1 MKAIGKIISIGLLV
15 GMASGCEDLK
25 FGDSFLEKPVSDEM
39 SLDSVFSQKKYADQA
54 LNQFYKSL
62 QDFMPTMNGYNPG
75 ALILDLYSD
84 IGFTQRLSWTHGS
97 VSSSSGSTN
106 FPYQLSHKEVTGDP
120 TYGIRKAYIY
130 IENVDK
136 VSDMTEDEKRIRKA
150 EAKVVIANH
159 YIQMIR
165 FYGAVPWIDHAYKS
179 EDVFGL
185 FEFPRLTLDATVNKV
200 TLMLDE
206 AAADLPWYTTNEEYG
221 HMTAAAAK
229 ALKFRLLLFVASPL
243 FNNTEPYYQGQAA
256 SELLTWYGNYQQS
269 RWEEALSAGTEFLRL
284 NKENEDYYRIENT
297 GNPQDDYVSG
307 YFVKGNREV
316 IMPSFRWGVYNK
328 GIKPFR
334 MYESGYGAPRSNYA
348 DMFQWKD
355 GSDFDWDN
363 PEHRANPFFDANGNP
378 TRDVRLY
385 ETLVVNGDKW
395 QGRKAEV
402 YIGGREGYGSG
413 SSVGQKTQYG
423 YGFRKFIRDK
433 NNEMHN
439 KPYSCPLVRMPEI
452 YLSMAEVMNK
462 LGKAT
467 QKDEF
472 GYDAYDYL
480 NMVHTRAGLPEVTD
494 DKVPAGDAL
503 WSYLM
508 DERAREFGQEEIR
521 YFDMIRYKKGVE
533 WASRPMEVLETTK
546 AGNVYTYSVSV
557 QNDTKYLWRDSWYL
571 MPFPIAEINKK
582 YGLIQNPGWE

>member
-1 MKAIGKIISIGLLV
+1 MGLLV

-25 FGDSFLEKPVSDEM
+25 FGESFLEKPMSDEM
-39 SLDSVFSQKKYADQA
+39 SIDSVFSQKKYADQA

-62 QDFMPTMNGYNPG
+62 PDFMPTLNGYNPG
-75 ALILDLYSD
+75 ALILDVYSD
-84 IGFTQRLSWTHGS
+84 IGFTQRLSWRHGS
-97 VSSSSGSTN
+97 ISASSGTTN
-106 FPYQLSHKEVTGDP
+106 FPYQLAHKEVTGDP

-130 IENVDK
+130 LENVDR
-136 VSDMTEDEKRIRKA
+136 VPDMTDDEKRIRKA

-165 FYGAVPWIDHAYKS
+165 FYGAVPWIDRAYNAD
-179 EDVFGL
+179 EM
-185 FEFPRLTLDATVNKV
+185 FEFPRLTLEETVDKV
-200 TLMLDE
+200 KTMLDE

-243 FNNTEPYYQGQAA
+243 FNNEEPYYPGQAA
-256 SELLTWYGNYQQS
+256 DEHLTWYGNYQQS
-269 RWEEALSAGTEFLRL
+269 RWQAALDAGKEFMRL
-284 NKENEDYYRIENT
+284 NRANSDYYRIENT

-316 IMPSFRWGVYNK
+316 VMASFRWGIYNR

-334 MYESGYGAPRSNYA
+334 MYEDGYGAPRGNYA

-355 GSDFDWDN
+355 GTDFDWDN
-363 PEHRANPFFDANGNP
+363 PEHRTYPFFDADGKP

-385 ETLVVNGDKW
+385 ETLLVNGDKW

-402 YIGGREGYGSG
+402 YIGGREGPGGSIR
-413 SSVGQKTQYG
+413 QKTQYG
-423 YGFRKFIRDK
+423 YGLRKFIRDK
-433 NNEMHN
+433 LNEMHN
-439 KPYSCPLVRMPEI
+439 KPYSCPLIRMPEI

-462 LGKAT
+462 LGLAE
-467 QKDEF
+467 QVDEF

-480 NMVHTRAGLPEVTD
+480 NLVHTRAGLPEVTAAE
-494 DKVPAGDAL
+494 VPQGDEL
-503 WSYLM
+503 WDYLM

-521 YFDMIRYKKGVE
+521 YFDMVRYKKGAE
-533 WASRPMEVLETTK
+533 WASRPMELLETTK
-546 AGNVYTYSVSV
+546 IGNDFDYKPIIE
-557 QNDTKYLWRDSWYL
+557 DKTKYLWNDNWYL
-571 MPFPIAEINKK
+571 LPFPIGEINKK

>member
-1 MKAIGKIISIGLLV
+1 MKTIGKIISIGLLV

-25 FGDSFLEKPVSDEM
+25 FGESFLEKPVSDEM
-39 SLDSVFSQKKYADQA
+39 SIDSVFSQKKYADQA

-62 QDFMPTMNGYNPG
+62 PDFMPTLNGYNPG
-75 ALILDLYSD
+75 ALILDVYSD

-97 VSSSSGSTN
+97 ISASSGSTS
-106 FPYQLSHKEVTGDP
+106 FPYQLAHKEVTGDP

-130 IENVDK
+130 LENVDR
-136 VSDMTEDEKRIRKA
+136 VPDMTDDEKRIRKA

-165 FYGAVPWIDHAYKS
+165 FYGGVPWIDRAYNAD
-179 EDVFGL
+179 EI
-185 FEFPRLTLDATVNKV
+185 FEFPRLTLEETVDKV
-200 TLMLDE
+200 TKMLDE
-206 AAADLPWYTTNEEYG
+206 AATDLPWYTTNEEYG

-243 FNNTEPYYQGQAA
+243 FNDIEPYYPGQAA
-256 SELLTWYGNYQQS
+256 DERLTWYGDYQQS
-269 RWEEALSAGTEFLRL
+269 RWQAALDAGKEFMRL
-284 NKENEDYYRIENT
+284 NRENSDYYRIENT

-316 IMPSFRWGVYNK
+316 VMASFRWGIYSK

-334 MYESGYGAPRSNYA
+334 MYEDGYGAPRGNYA

-355 GSDFDWDN
+355 GTDFDWDN
-363 PEHRANPFFDANGNP
+363 PEHRAHPFFDANGKP

-385 ETLVVNGDKW
+385 ETLLVNGDKW

-402 YIGGREGYGSG
+402 YIGGREGPGGSIR
-413 SSVGQKTQYG
+413 QKTQYG
-423 YGFRKFIRDK
+423 YGLRKFIRDK
-433 NNEMHN
+433 QNEMHN
-439 KPYSCPLVRMPEI
+439 KPYSCPLIRMPEI

-462 LGKAT
+462 LGLAE
-467 QKDEF
+467 QVDEF
-472 GYDAYDYL
+472 GYDAYGYL
-480 NMVHTRAGLPEVTD
+480 NLVHTRAGLPEVTAD
-494 DKVPAGDAL
+494 EASQGDKL
-503 WSYLM
+503 WDYLM

-521 YFDMIRYKKGVE
+521 YFDMVRYKKGAE
-533 WASRPMEVLETTK
+533 WASRPMELLETTK
-546 AGNVYTYSVSV
+546 IGNDFDYKPII
-557 QNDTKYLWRDSWYL
+557 DDKTKYLWNDYWYL
-571 MPFPIAEINKK
+571 LPFPIGEINKK

>member
-1 MKAIGKIISIGLLV
+1 MKTIGKIISVGLLV

-25 FGDSFLEKPVSDEM
+25 FGESFLEKPMSDEM
-39 SLDSVFSQKKYADQA
+39 SIDSVFSQKKYADQA

-62 QDFMPTMNGYNPG
+62 PDFMPTLNGYNPG
-75 ALILDLYSD
+75 GLILDVFSD
-84 IGFTQRLSWTHGS
+84 IGYTSRLSWTHGS
-97 VSSSSGSTN
+97 FSSANASHN
-106 FPYQLSHKEVTGDP
+106 FPYQLAHREVTGDP

-130 IENVDK
+130 IENVDR
-136 VSDMTEDEKRIRKA
+136 VPDMSDDEKRIRKA

-165 FYGAVPWIDHAYKS
+165 FYGGVPWIDRAYES
-179 EDVFGL
+179 DEL
-185 FEFPRLTLDATVNKV
+185 FEFPRLTLEETVNRVK
-200 TLMLDE
+200 TMLDE

-229 ALKFRLLLFVASPL
+229 ALKFRLLAFVASPL
-243 FNNTEPYYQGQAA
+243 FNNTEPYHPGQAA
-256 SELLTWYGNYQQS
+256 DERLTWYGDYQQS
-269 RWEEALSAGTEFLRL
+269 RWQAALDAGKEFMRL
-284 NKENEDYYRIENT
+284 NRENGDYYRIENT

-316 IMPSFRWGVYNK
+316 VMASFRWGTYNG

-334 MYESGYGAPRSNYA
+334 MYEDNYGSPRGSYA

-355 GSDFDWDN
+355 GTDFDWDN
-363 PEHRANPFFDANGNP
+363 PEHRAHPFFDASGKP

-385 ETLVVNGDKW
+385 ETLLVNGDKW

-402 YIGGREGYGSG
+402 YVGGREGPGASG
-413 SSVGQKTQYG
+413 IRQKTQYG

-433 NNEMHN
+433 KNEMHN
-439 KPYSCPLVRMPEI
+439 KPYSCPLIRMPEI

-462 LGKAT
+462 LGLAE
-467 QKDEF
+467 QVDEF

-480 NMVHTRAGLPEVTD
+480 NLVHTRAGLPEVTAEA
-494 DKVPAGDAL
+494 VPQGDEL
-503 WSYLM
+503 WDYLM

-521 YFDMIRYKKGVE
+521 YFDMIRYKMGAL
-533 WASRPMEVLETTK
+533 WATRPLEMLETTK
-546 AGNVYTYSVSV
+546 TGSNFEYEVIVE
-557 QNDTKYLWRDSWYL
+557 DKIKYLWYDRWYL
-571 MPFPIAEINKK
+571 VPFTVAEINKD

>member
-1 MKAIGKIISIGLLV
+1 
-15 GMASGCEDLK
+15 MASGCEDLK
-25 FGDSFLEKPVSDEM
+25 FGDSFLEKPMSDEM
-39 SLDSVFSQKKYADQA
+39 SIDSVFSQKKYADQA
-54 LNQFYKSL
+54 LNQVYKSL
-62 QDFMPTMNGYNPG
+62 PDFMPTLNGYNPG
-75 ALILDLYSD
+75 AFILDLYSD
-84 IGFTQRLSWTHGS
+84 IGYTQRLSWTLGS
-97 VSSSSGSTN
+97 FSASSGSTN
-106 FPYQLSHKEVTGDP
+106 FPYQLAHKEVVGDP

-130 IENVDK
+130 LENVDK
-136 VSDMTEDEKRIRKA
+136 VPDMTDDEKRIRKA
-150 EAKVVIANH
+150 EVKVIIANH

-165 FYGAVPWIDHAYKS
+165 FYGAVPWIERAYKA
-179 EDVFGL
+179 DDI
-185 FEFPRLTLDATVNKV
+185 FEFPRLTLEENVSRV
-200 TLMLDE
+200 STLLDE
-206 AAADLPWYTTNEEYG
+206 AAADLSWYTTDEEYG
-221 HMTAAAAK
+221 HMTAAVAK

-243 FNNTEPYYQGQAA
+243 FNNTEAYYQGQAA
-256 SELLTWYGNYQQS
+256 DEHLTWYGDYQQS
-269 RWEEALSAGTEFLRL
+269 RWEEALAAGKEFMRL
-284 NKENEDYYRIENT
+284 NKQNGDYYRIENT

-316 IMPSFRWGVYNK
+316 IMASFRWGTYNR

-334 MYESGYGAPRSNYA
+334 MYESGYGAPRGNYA

-363 PEHRANPFFDANGNP
+363 PEHRAHPFFDANGKP

-402 YIGGREGYGSG
+402 YTGGREGYGSG

-433 NNEMHN
+433 QNEMNN

-452 YLSMAEVMNK
+452 YLSMAEVMNQ
-462 LGKAT
+462 LGQAT
-467 QKDEF
+467 RADEF
-472 GYDAYDYL
+472 GYTAYDYL
-480 NMVHTRAGLPEVTD
+480 NMVHTRAGLPEVTAVA
-494 DKVPAGDAL
+494 VPEGDAL

-521 YFDMIRYKKGVE
+521 YFDMVRYKKGAE
-533 WASRPMEVLETTK
+533 WASRWMEILETTK
-546 AGNVYTYSVSV
+546 VGNDYTYSVSV
-557 QNDTKYLWRDSWYL
+557 RDDIKYLWRDIWYL
-571 MPFPIAEINKK
+571 MPFPVTEINKN